1 MKNETFKGTIENA
14 YGLTLPTPVKF
25 EGSYEAIEKFEEIPA
40 KEMPSNEEIVDFLNT
55 KRKANARQKSM
66 GEALTAAGI
75 VKPTLENN
83 TDLQIKTMV
92 KSLVASG
99 KYTEEAATA
108 VAKQVLG
115 L

>member
-14 YGLTLPTPVKF
+14 YGLTLPTAVKF
-25 EGSYEAIEKFEEIPA
+25 EGSYESVENFAEIPE
-40 KEMPSNEEIVDFLNT
+40 KEKPSQDDIVDYVNA

-66 GEALTAAGI
+66 NEALTAAGI

-83 TDLQIKTMV
+83 TDLQVKTMV
-92 KSLVASG
+92 KALTASG
-99 KYTEEAATA
+99 KYNEEQATA
-108 VAKQVLG
+108 IAKQTLG